1 MTQPKQHHFPPDAG
15 SARAHSRGFS
25 LIEVLVAAALLL
37 VILLALFSLVTA
49 GMMRAYGGKKMT
61 QASMVAQ
68 TVLERANIEA
78 PQTLLG
84 AAATDT
90 TATRTWTKST
100 IGNATGSV
108 TPAAEGGTDAAVT
121 QRNNWRTLLV
131 QSDLPATAAKPAT
144 LTVTMT
150 PVPAGRTFGN
160 AAMVRTVVNLTWFE
174 WGTRRR
180 TVQLQAMNIR
190 TAF

>member
-1 MTQPKQHHFPPDAG
+1 MTQPKHPHFLPRAG
-15 SARAHSRGFS
+15 SARSRKRGFS

-78 PQTLLG
+78 PQSLLG

-90 TATRTWTKST
+90 TATRTWSKNARGTADST
-100 IGNATGSV
+100 V
-108 TPAAEGGTDAAVT
+108 TPAAESGTASIIT

-131 QSDLPATAAKPAT
+131 TSDLPASTAKPAT

-150 PVPAGRTFGN
+150 PVPSGRTFAN

-190 TAF
+190 AAF